1 MHAIYLVNEGS
12 VAVGV
17 MAVALFFA
25 FGLVIVLGAYVVYCD
40 RLNRAGERALVGAGE
55 AEPAVSD
62 PPAAAVAAP
71 AAEAEH
77 PARRPRAKPPESH

>member
-1 MHAIYLVNEGS
+1 MHDFYLVNEGS

-40 RLNRAGERALVGAGE
+40 RLNRVGESSLV
-55 AEPAVSD
+55 EPTVTEQAAQ
-62 PPAAAVAAP
+62 PPA
-71 AAEAEH
+71 EH
-77 PARRPRAKPPESH
+77 

>member
-1 MHAIYLVNEGS
+1 MHALYLINEGT

-40 RLNRAGERALVGAGE
+40 RLNRAGEASLVDPPVS
-55 AEPAVSD
+55 EPA
-62 PPAAAVAAP
+62 ATAP
-71 AAEAEH
+71 EEH
-77 PARRPRAKPPESH
+77 